1 MEIGRIII
9 LCGIILVILGSMVI
23 LGGKYNII
31 GKMPGDLL
39 LDKENIKI
47 YFPITSMLLISLT
60 ITIVYNIINRILK

>member
-1 MEIGRIII
+1 MEIGRIIM

>member
-9 LCGIILVILGSMVI
+9 LCGIILVILGLMVI

>member
-1 MEIGRIII
+1 MEIGKIII

-47 YFPITSMLLISLT
+47 YFPITSMLIISLI
-60 ITIVYNIINRILK
+60 ITLIYNIIYRILK

>member
-9 LCGIILVILGSMVI
+9 VCGIILLILGSMVI